1 MKRLVKNL
9 RREFLIF
16 WGIPKNIYMPIS
28 IFSIIFV
35 IFTIIDSNYLL
46 GFSNVFI
53 ASLFTVFLMS
63 ESTYLDDYKSGF
75 IEKKICEAN
84 DLEFYLIGKS
94 LTQIIFVFIPMVL
107 ISMLYI
113 GVNSEVFEEISIEK
127 FVFSY
132 LLFLITLRN
141 FFYLGSAVS
150 LKRNNALNALVIM
163 PLLIPYFIISN
174 DVLLTNYN
182 WGSSIYL
189 MIAYFIFSDVFCNL
203 ITLKVLRIQS
213 R

>member
-75 IEKKICEAN
+75 IEKKICETN

-94 LTQIIFVFIPMVL
+94 LTQIIFVFLPMVL

-113 GVNSEVFEEISIEK
+113 GVNSEAFEEISIEK

>member
-9 RREFLIF
+9 RREILIF

-53 ASLFTVFLMS
+53 ASLFTVFLVS

-75 IEKKICEAN
+75 IEKKICETN

-94 LTQIIFVFIPMVL
+94 LTQIILVFLPMVL

>member
-1 MKRLVKNL
+1 MKRLVKNV

-16 WGIPKNIYMPIS
+16 WGISKNIYMPIS

-63 ESTYLDDYKSGF
+63 ENTYLDDYKSGF
-75 IEKKICEAN
+75 IEKKICETN

-94 LTQIIFVFIPMVL
+94 LTQIILVSLPMVL

-132 LLFLITLRN
+132 LLFLITLKN

-189 MIAYFIFSDVFCNL
+189 MIAYFIFSDLFCNL
-203 ITLKVLRIQS
+203 ITLKVIRIQS

>member
-1 MKRLVKNL
+1 MKDVVCFELSSPKAS
-9 RREFLIF
+9 FLF
-16 WGIPKNIYMPIS
+16 STYSPIYKENTNS
-28 IFSIIFV
+28 YFFSI
-35 IFTIIDSNYLL
+35 
-46 GFSNVFI
+46 
-53 ASLFTVFLMS
+53 
-63 ESTYLDDYKSGF
+63 
-75 IEKKICEAN
+75 KKIIIENNKVIKKDNLLFALR
-84 DLEFYLIGKS
+84 DLIGKS
-94 LTQIIFVFIPMVL
+94 LTQTVFVFLPMVL

-132 LLFLITLRN
+132 LLFLITLKN

-150 LKRNNALNALVIM
+150 LKRNNALNAVVIM

>member
-63 ESTYLDDYKSGF
+63 ESTFLDDYKSGF
-75 IEKKICEAN
+75 IEKKICETN

-94 LTQIIFVFIPMVL
+94 LTQIIFVFLPMVL

>member
-75 IEKKICEAN
+75 IEKKICETN

-94 LTQIIFVFIPMVL
+94 LTQIIFVFLPMVL

-113 GVNSEVFEEISIEK
+113 GVNSEIFEEISIEK

>member
-75 IEKKICEAN
+75 IEKKICETN
-84 DLEFYLIGKS
+84 DLEFYLIGKG
-94 LTQIIFVFIPMVL
+94 LTQIILVFLPMVL

-113 GVNSEVFEEISIEK
+113 GVNSEVFAEISIEK

-132 LLFLITLRN
+132 LLFLITLKN
-141 FFYLGSAVS
+141 FFYLGSVVS

>member
-75 IEKKICEAN
+75 IEKKICETN

-94 LTQIIFVFIPMVL
+94 LTQIIFVFLPMVL

-132 LLFLITLRN
+132 LLFLKTLRN

>member
-1 MKRLVKNL
+1 MKKLVKNL

-63 ESTYLDDYKSGF
+63 ESTYLDDYKCGF
-75 IEKKICEAN
+75 IEKKICETN

-94 LTQIIFVFIPMVL
+94 LTQIILVFLPMVL

-113 GVNSEVFEEISIEK
+113 GVNSQVFAEISIGK

-132 LLFLITLRN
+132 LLFLITLKN

>member
-75 IEKKICEAN
+75 IEKKICETN

-94 LTQIIFVFIPMVL
+94 LTQIIFVFLPMVL

-163 PLLIPYFIISN
+163 PLIIRYFIISN

>member
-1 MKRLVKNL
+1 MKKLVKNL

-75 IEKKICEAN
+75 IEKKICETN

-94 LTQIIFVFIPMVL
+94 LTQIILVFLPMVL

-127 FVFSY
+127 IVFSY
-132 LLFLITLRN
+132 LVLLITLRN

>member
-75 IEKKICEAN
+75 IEKKICETN

-94 LTQIIFVFIPMVL
+94 LTQIILVFLPMIL

-113 GVNSEVFEEISIEK
+113 GANSEVFEEISIKK

-132 LLFLITLRN
+132 LLFLITLKN

-203 ITLKVLRIQS
+203 ITLKVLRIQA

>member
-9 RREFLIF
+9 RREILIF

-75 IEKKICEAN
+75 IEKKICETN

-94 LTQIIFVFIPMVL
+94 LTQIIFVFLPMVL

>member
-75 IEKKICEAN
+75 IEKKICETN

-94 LTQIIFVFIPMVL
+94 LTQIIFVFLPMVL
-107 ISMLYI
+107 ISILYI

>member
-1 MKRLVKNL
+1 MKKLVKNL

-75 IEKKICEAN
+75 IEKKICETN

-94 LTQIIFVFIPMVL
+94 LTQIIFVFLPMVL

-113 GVNSEVFEEISIEK
+113 SVNSEVFEEISIEK

>member
-1 MKRLVKNL
+1 MKRLVKNVK
-9 RREFLIF
+9 REFLIF

-35 IFTIIDSNYLL
+35 IFTIIYSNYLL

-75 IEKKICEAN
+75 IEKKICETN

-94 LTQIIFVFIPMVL
+94 LTQIILVFLPMVL

-132 LLFLITLRN
+132 LLFLITLKN

>member
-1 MKRLVKNL
+1 MKRLVKNVK
-9 RREFLIF
+9 REFLIF

-75 IEKKICEAN
+75 IEKKICETN

-94 LTQIIFVFIPMVL
+94 LTQIIFVFLPMVL

>member
-1 MKRLVKNL
+1 MKRLVRNL

-75 IEKKICEAN
+75 IEKKICETN

-94 LTQIIFVFIPMVL
+94 LTQIIFVFLPMVL

>member
-1 MKRLVKNL
+1 MKRLFKNL

-75 IEKKICEAN
+75 IEKKICETN

-94 LTQIIFVFIPMVL
+94 LTQIIFVFLPMVL

>member
-1 MKRLVKNL
+1 MKKLVKNI

-35 IFTIIDSNYLL
+35 IFTIIDSSYLL

-53 ASLFTVFLMS
+53 ASLFSVFLMS
-63 ESTYLDDYKSGF
+63 ETTYLDDYKSGF
-75 IEKKICEAN
+75 IEKKICETN
-84 DLEFYLIGKS
+84 DLEYYLIGKS
-94 LTQIIFVFIPMVL
+94 LTQIILVFLPMVL

-113 GVNSEVFEEISIEK
+113 SVNSEVFEEIKVDK
-127 FVFSY
+127 FIFSY
-132 LLFLITLRN
+132 LLFLITLKN

>member
-75 IEKKICEAN
+75 IEKKICETN

-94 LTQIIFVFIPMVL
+94 LTQTVFVFLPMVL

>member
-75 IEKKICEAN
+75 IEKKICETN

-94 LTQIIFVFIPMVL
+94 LTQIIFVFLPMVL

-174 DVLLTNYN
+174 DVLLTSYN

>member
-1 MKRLVKNL
+1 MKRLVKNV

-75 IEKKICEAN
+75 IEKKICETN

-94 LTQIIFVFIPMVL
+94 LTQIIFVFLPMVL

>member
-1 MKRLVKNL
+1 MKRLVKNV

-53 ASLFTVFLMS
+53 ASLFAVFLMS

-75 IEKKICEAN
+75 IEKKICETN

-94 LTQIIFVFIPMVL
+94 LTQIIFVFLPMVL

>member
-75 IEKKICEAN
+75 IEKKICETN

-94 LTQIIFVFIPMVL
+94 LTQITFVFLPMVL

>member
-53 ASLFTVFLMS
+53 ASLSTVFLMS

-75 IEKKICEAN
+75 IEKKICETN

-94 LTQIIFVFIPMVL
+94 LTQIILVFLPMVL

-113 GVNSEVFEEISIEK
+113 GVNSEVFEEIRIEK

>member
-75 IEKKICEAN
+75 IEKKICETN

>member
-16 WGIPKNIYMPIS
+16 LGIPKNIYMPIS

-75 IEKKICEAN
+75 IEKKICETN

-94 LTQIIFVFIPMVL
+94 LTQIILIFLPMVL

>member
-16 WGIPKNIYMPIS
+16 LGIPKNIYMPIS

-75 IEKKICEAN
+75 IEKKICETN

-94 LTQIIFVFIPMVL
+94 LTQIIFVFLPMVL

>member
-28 IFSIIFV
+28 IFSIIFI

-75 IEKKICEAN
+75 IEKKICETN

-94 LTQIIFVFIPMVL
+94 LTQIIFVFLPMVL